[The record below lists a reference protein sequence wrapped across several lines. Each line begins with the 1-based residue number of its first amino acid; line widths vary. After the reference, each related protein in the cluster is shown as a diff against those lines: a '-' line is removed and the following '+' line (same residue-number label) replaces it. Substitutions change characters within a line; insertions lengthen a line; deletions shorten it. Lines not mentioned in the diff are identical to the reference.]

1 MRFNPYHD
9 PSNGQFISGGGGG
22 RYYKPQGLSSGK
34 NRFRFYS
41 NGGGSGVDKS
51 VESDIISNRD
61 CFIHPDK
68 VNKYFLKPG
77 AKHSNEFFDVG
88 YTVND
93 GDKLTK
99 DLTEIFDYSKAVEK
113 SVTNSGAEK
122 FSIFAELGVSKKK
135 RFRTVWQKDTPKSKP
150 RIITAHRED

>member
-1 MRFNPYHD
+1 MRNSEALTLRTAGRKAEFRHNPYHD
-9 PSNGQFISGGGGG
+9 PATGRFTSGG
-22 RYYKPQGLSSGK
+22 
-34 NRFRFYS
+34 
-41 NGGGSGVDKS
+41 GGGSGVDKS